1 MPVDCCIGKLV
12 ISGNDSPRAE
22 GGEGIT
28 LRFRGGSWQSAG
40 IIRQFAGDTVG
51 DCFSSPG
58 QRAANPHKHRAM
70 RVGHSGVRTTE
81 QHGSSAVARPV
92 VVVVVV
98 GQEDSAQA
106 VSPLTF
112 TEHVNRFVKL
122 GTSLRPTSAM

>member
-1 MPVDCCIGKLV
+1 MPVHCYIGKLV

-58 QRAANPHKHRAM
+58 QRAANPHKHRTM
-70 RVGHSGVRTTE
+70 RVGHSGVRKTE
-81 QHGSSAVARPV
+81 QRGSSAVSRPV
-92 VVVVVV
+92 VVVVV
-98 GQEDSAQA
+98 GQDDSAQA

-112 TEHVNRFVKL
+112 TEHVNRFVRL
-122 GTSLRPTSAM
+122 GTSLRPTSAI